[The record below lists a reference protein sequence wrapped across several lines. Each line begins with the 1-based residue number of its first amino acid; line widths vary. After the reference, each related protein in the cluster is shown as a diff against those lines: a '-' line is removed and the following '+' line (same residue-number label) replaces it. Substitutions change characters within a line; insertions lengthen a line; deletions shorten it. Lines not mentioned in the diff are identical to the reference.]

1 MVLLSLSTLSYHRH
15 TPAPGCAKRKV
26 TRSARGYMSF
36 ARSMSTAEL
45 RDFASELADAA
56 AEVIKP
62 FFRSKLLVDTKADES
77 PVTQA
82 DRAAEQA
89 MRKLISQRYPY
100 HEILGEEF
108 GLSQEVRPKDESQS
122 GYRWVLDPI
131 DGTRAFITGKPTFG
145 TLIALLHN
153 GVPIIGI
160 INQPISK
167 EQWIGVAGEQTTLNA

>member
-1 MVLLSLSTLSYHRH
+1 M
-15 TPAPGCAKRKV
+15 
-26 TRSARGYMSF
+26 
-36 ARSMSTAEL
+36 
-45 RDFASELADAA
+45 
-56 AEVIKP
+56 
-62 FFRSKLLVDTKADES
+62 DTKADES

-131 DGTRAFITGKPTFG
+131 DGTRAFITGD
-145 TLIALLHN
+145 LHMHYCLW
-153 GVPIIGI
+153 
-160 INQPISK
+160 QF
-167 EQWIGVAGEQTTLNA
+167 T

>member
-62 FFRSKLLVDTKADES
+62 FFRCAFIC
-77 PVTQA
+77 
-82 DRAAEQA
+82 AAEEKKAPLDLLGTYHLAPQRRFCSCQHNQA
-89 MRKLISQRYPY
+89 VWCLEKLIGAPVW
-100 HEILGEEF
+100 
-108 GLSQEVRPKDESQS
+108 QEQAAGGHKGRRKPSDTGRSRS
-122 GYRWVLDPI
+122 
-131 DGTRAFITGKPTFG
+131 RAGDAQAYKPTIPLSRDLG
-145 TLIALLHN
+145 G
-153 GVPIIGI
+153 GVWLEPRSAAEG
-160 INQPISK
+160 
-167 EQWIGVAGEQTTLNA
+167 